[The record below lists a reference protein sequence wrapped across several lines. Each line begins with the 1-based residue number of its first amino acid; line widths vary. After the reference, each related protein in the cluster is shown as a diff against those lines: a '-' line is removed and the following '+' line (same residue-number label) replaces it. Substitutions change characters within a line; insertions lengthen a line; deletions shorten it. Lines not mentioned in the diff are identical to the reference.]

1 MPLSALV
8 LVVVAAVLHA
18 TWNLAA
24 KRSGASGLIFIWWV
38 SSLSSLMWAVPALAV
53 YGELIPSLSLRAWQA
68 VATSAVIHVLY
79 FTVLLQA
86 YRQADLSV
94 VYPVARGTGPLLAA
108 LAALPFLGEVLSAG
122 AWLGL
127 ALVVGG
133 TFTIAG
139 GDRIM
144 RGASDAATMRGVG
157 WGALTGLTI
166 AVYTVNDGHAVR
178 HLGVP
183 PLLYDWLATLGRVV
197 ILAPFAWVARRRLG
211 ETLRA
216 DWRVAALMAL
226 LAPASYM
233 LALWAMTL
241 APVSRIAPAREL
253 SMLVAA
259 LCGAKLLGE
268 PDMWRRLAG
277 AGLIAGGVAA
287 LSLSP

>member
-24 KRSGASGLIFIWWV
+24 KRSGASGLVFIWWV
-38 SSLSSLMWAVPALAV
+38 SALSALMWAAPALSL
-53 YGELIPSLSLRAWQA
+53 YGDLIPTLSLRAWQA
-68 VATSAVIHVLY
+68 VAASAAIHVLY
-79 FTVLLQA
+79 FALLLQA
-86 YRQADLSV
+86 YRVADLSV

-108 LAALPFLGEVLSAG
+108 LAALPLLGEVLSVG

-127 ALVVGG
+127 ALVIGG

-139 GDRIM
+139 GDRIL
-144 RGASDAATMRGVG
+144 RGAGDAATIRGVG
-157 WGALTGLTI
+157 WGVLTGLTI
-166 AVYTVNDGHAVR
+166 AAYTVNDGHAVR
-178 HLGVP
+178 QLEVP
-183 PLLYDWLATLGRVV
+183 PLLYDWLAILGRVV
-197 ILAPFAWVARRRLG
+197 MLAPFAWMARGRLA
-211 ETLRA
+211 ETLRG
-216 DWRVAALMAL
+216 DWQVASVMAL
-226 LAPASYM
+226 LAPASYI

-241 APVSRIAPAREL
+241 APVSRVAPAREL

-259 LCGAKLLGE
+259 LFGAKLLGE

-277 AGLIAGGVAA
+277 ASLIAGGVAA